1 MLTMWTAIQEFVR
14 VPAIDVTSL
23 APTVS
28 PRAVIC
34 RFWPAVRP
42 YRARLAIVLILA
54 MIGPLLDTLS
64 ISLYGRLVD
73 DVLVPQQLAMLGP
86 IAAGYIGLTILGGVV
101 GFGRSYLS
109 AWITE
114 HLLFDL
120 RNRLFTHLQTL
131 PLEFFERSRLG
142 DTVTRVTDDV
152 DELGEFL
159 ATGLAEGVSHLL
171 KIIFFVGALFY
182 LDARLAVISLLVAP
196 PFWFLGRRFATR
208 VKALAREQRARDGAV
223 TAIVEESL
231 GNAPLVQAYNG
242 QAVAA
247 TGFAQETRTVMATQL
262 ALERLRASYAPLVSL
277 IEVGG
282 MLIVIGIGAVD
293 LAQGRVTLGGL
304 LAFLA
309 YLSQLYGPVRGL
321 NRLWGDAVATS
332 AAAER
337 VIELIDRQPSVVGT
351 NRASAVGPGRR
362 RHRLR

>member
-1 MLTMWTAIQEFVR
+1 MASMKAALQRFLAGTEIEAMSV
-14 VPAIDVTSL
+14 

-73 DVLVPQQLAMLGP
+73 DVLVPRQLAMLGP

-171 KIIFFVGALFY
+171 KLVFFVGALFY
-182 LDARLAVISLLVAP
+182 IDARLALISLV
-196 PFWFLGRRFATR
+196 
-208 VKALAREQRARDGAV
+208 
-223 TAIVEESL
+223 
-231 GNAPLVQAYNG
+231 
-242 QAVAA
+242 
-247 TGFAQETRTVMATQL
+247 
-262 ALERLRASYAPLVSL
+262 
-277 IEVGG
+277 
-282 MLIVIGIGAVD
+282 
-293 LAQGRVTLGGL
+293 
-304 LAFLA
+304 
-309 YLSQLYGPVRGL
+309 
-321 NRLWGDAVATS
+321 
-332 AAAER
+332 
-337 VIELIDRQPSVVGT
+337 
-351 NRASAVGPGRR
+351 
-362 RHRLR
+362 